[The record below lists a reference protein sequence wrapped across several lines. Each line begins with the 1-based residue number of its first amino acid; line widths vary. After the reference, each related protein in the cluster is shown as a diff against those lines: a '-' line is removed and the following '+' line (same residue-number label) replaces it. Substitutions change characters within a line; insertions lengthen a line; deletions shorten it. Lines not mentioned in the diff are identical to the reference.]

1 MAKSSQDAAEQT
13 SSTLWTPANVVTCV
27 RIGLVPVFMAVIIS
41 PWPDWVPYGSVVAP
55 FQPWIAALLFALISC
70 TDALDG
76 YLARSRGEVTDFG
89 KFVDPL
95 ADKILVAAALL
106 ALCELGQLPSWV
118 ALVIICR
125 EFIISGLRMLAA
137 TKGVVIA
144 ASWYGKAK
152 TVTTIIAILMFIIK
166 NSVWMLYQEPGFV
179 LAFYLASW
187 AFMLV
192 AVALTI
198 WSMIDYFVKAAD
210 VFKSTGKLDEE
221 LILDAEH
228 LASKVVKEATAR
240 ELKLSTAESCTGG
253 LIAGALTCIPGSSSV
268 VEGGIVSYSNEVK
281 KNSLGV
287 SADDLESFGAVSEP
301 VALQMAEGS
310 RNALCSDIA
319 VSVTGIAGP
328 GGGSK
333 EKPVGTVWFGVS
345 SKLSTHAELCHFS
358 GDRASV
364 REQTVI
370 HALTLMRAEIQKF

>member
-1 MAKSSQDAAEQT
+1 MAKPSQDAAKEST
-13 SSTLWTPANVVTCV
+13 HTLWTPANVVTCI

-41 PWPDWVPYGSVVAP
+41 PWPEWVPYGSVVAP
-55 FQPWIAALLFALISC
+55 FQPWIAAILFALISC

-152 TVTTIIAILMFIIK
+152 TATTIIAILMFIIK
-166 NSVWMLYQEPGFV
+166 NSVWMLYQEHYFV
-179 LAFYLASW
+179 VAFYLASW

-198 WSMIDYFVKAAD
+198 WSMIDYFVKASD
-210 VFKSTGKLDEE
+210 LFKNDGKLDDE
-221 LILDAEH
+221 LILSAEH
-228 LASKVVKEATAR
+228 LASKLVREAAAR

-253 LIAGALTCIPGSSSV
+253 LIAGALTCAPGSSSV

-281 KNSLGV
+281 KASLGV
-287 SADDLESFGAVSEP
+287 SADDLAAFGAVSEP
-301 VALQMAEGS
+301 VAKQMAAGS
-310 RNALCSDIA
+310 RNALKSDIA

-333 EKPVGTVWFGVS
+333 EKPVGTVWFGIS
-345 SKLSTHAELCHFS
+345 SKISNYAEVCHFD
-358 GDRASV
+358 GDRAAV

-370 HALTLMRAEIQKF
+370 HALNLMRAEVDKF